1 MSVYGGIDMH
11 RKRSQVALIARLGRL
26 IHPAYPDLS
35 SHHRLPPHPEV
46 PLLVRWLAAANPVSS
61 LSSHDAPFRARA
73 PSVPKPRR
81 SEAEPLWKA
90 AAQCCT

>member
-1 MSVYGGIDMH
+1 MSVYGGIDVH

-46 PLLVRWLAAANPVSS
+46 PLLVR
-61 LSSHDAPFRARA
+61 
-73 PSVPKPRR
+73 
-81 SEAEPLWKA
+81 
-90 AAQCCT
+90 